1 MFLKTGNLE
10 NRKDGSRLMT
20 LEYGMNDLHGSS
32 LPFANDTFSFD
43 LFRCLVFIR
52 GSLMKIS

>member
-20 LEYGMNDLHGSS
+20 LKYGMNDLHGSVT
-32 LPFANDTFSFD
+32 TF
-43 LFRCLVFIR
+43 C
-52 GSLMKIS
+52 K